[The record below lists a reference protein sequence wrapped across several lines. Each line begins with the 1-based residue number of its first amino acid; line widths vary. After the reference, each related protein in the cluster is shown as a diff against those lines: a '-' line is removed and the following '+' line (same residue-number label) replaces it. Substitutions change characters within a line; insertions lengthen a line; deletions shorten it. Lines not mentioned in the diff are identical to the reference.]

1 MIFLLQITMG
11 VVNMMMVNPSMKEKY
26 PYWYAQIEREER
38 QREIDRMLMM
48 AELQLSQFVDAKIKE
63 IDEKVREIENRVNQ
77 SSINIDA
84 TLNNQS
90 ILNSSAI
97 NREVKK
103 IVVKELERALK

>member
-1 MIFLLQITMG
+1 
-11 VVNMMMVNPSMKEKY
+11 MMLVNPSMKEKY
-26 PYWYAQIEREER
+26 PYWYAQVEREER
-38 QREIDRMLMM
+38 QREIDNMM
-48 AELQLSQFVDAKIKE
+48 MIAELQLSQFVDSKIKE
-63 IDEKVREIENRVNQ
+63 IDDKVREIENRINQ

-103 IVVKELERALK
+103 MVVKELGKALK